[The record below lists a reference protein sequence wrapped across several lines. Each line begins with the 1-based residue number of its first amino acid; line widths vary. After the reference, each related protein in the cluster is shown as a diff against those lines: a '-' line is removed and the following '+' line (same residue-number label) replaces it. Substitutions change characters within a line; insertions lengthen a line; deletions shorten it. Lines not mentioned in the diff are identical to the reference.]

1 MSISS
6 KKYFLIPILL
16 IAIGITGA
24 IFMAWLTPYGVGIY
38 VDSLSYIS
46 SACNLVAGIGMGRI
60 TGLGEF
66 KPMTHYPP
74 FYSLLLAFFHLLGL
88 PELTTARWL
97 SIFAFGITIILAG
110 LIVYH
115 RTRSSFFSIFVAVLF
130 LLGNPILRNFS
141 WAMTEPLY
149 IVLMLL
155 AFLLLGYYLVN
166 SLRRWLILTALVASC
181 ALLTRYVGFSL
192 VGAVCIVLLLN
203 RKLNWRNRLKDLG
216 LFLAIVL
223 LPTLIWLIRNWL
235 ISETLTN
242 RVLNWHPISGENIS
256 FLIKAV
262 NSWGLLPQRLVVGR
276 ETLAF
281 AGIIICLTL
290 AGIIWLIRSIPKAGK
305 SPSLELALLLAG
317 WLYVG
322 LLIISLFF
330 LDATTRLENRI
341 LLPLYGII
349 ILLIVIGSALLWQHK
364 TILTR
369 LFVVLM
375 CLWLA
380 YFSFTRVDGAIID
393 LRSDGQGYASL
404 KWQNSPT
411 AGFIR
416 QQDTSVIFTNDV
428 TAIYFL
434 SGKDSVG
441 IPNAS
446 ATETDFSKMQE
457 NLHSPNSYLVIFG
470 TLTGEFA
477 PLDQLTQGLTLVDS
491 FADGTIYQLR

>member
-1 MSISS
+1 
-6 KKYFLIPILL
+6 
-16 IAIGITGA
+16 
-24 IFMAWLTPYGVGIY
+24 
-38 VDSLSYIS
+38 
-46 SACNLVAGIGMGRI
+46 
-60 TGLGEF
+60 
-66 KPMTHYPP
+66 
-74 FYSLLLAFFHLLGL
+74 
-88 PELTTARWL
+88 
-97 SIFAFGITIILAG
+97 
-110 LIVYH
+110 LIVYQ
-115 RTRSSFFSIFVAVLF
+115 RTRSGFFSIFVAVLF
-130 LLGNPILRNFS
+130 LLANPILRNFS

-155 AFLLLGYYLVN
+155 AFLLLGYYLGN
-166 SLRRWLILTALVASC
+166 SHRRWLVLTAIVASC

-192 VGAVCIVLLLN
+192 VGAICLVLLLN
-203 RKLNWRNRLKDLG
+203 RQLDWRNRFKDLG
-216 LFLAIVL
+216 IFLTIVL
-223 LPTLIWLIRNWL
+223 LPTLSWLVRNWL

-242 RVLNWHPISGENIS
+242 RVLLWHPISGENIS

-281 AGIIICLTL
+281 SVIIICLSL
-290 AGIIWLIRSIPKAGK
+290 AGVFWLIRSLPKPGK
-305 SPSLELALLLAG
+305 SPTLEIALLLAG

-322 LLIISLFF
+322 LLITSLFF

-341 LLPLYGII
+341 LLPLYVII
-349 ILLIVIGSALLWQHK
+349 ILLIVIGSALLWEHK

-446 ATETDFSKMQE
+446 STETDFSKMRE
-457 NLHSPNSYLVIFG
+457 NLRSPDSYLVIFG

-477 PLDQLTQGLTLVDS
+477 PLYQLTHGLTLVDS
-491 FADGTIYQLR
+491 FTDGTIYQLR

>member
-1 MSISS
+1 MSNSF
-6 KKYFLIPILL
+6 KNFLL
-16 IAIGITGA
+16 ITIFLSAIGIAGS

-38 VDSLSYIS
+38 VDTLSYIS
-46 SACNLVAGIGMGRI
+46 SARNLLAGIGMGRV
-60 TGLGEF
+60 TGLGDF

-74 FYSLLLAFFHLLGL
+74 FYSLILAAFHLLGL
-88 PELTTARWL
+88 PELTTARLL
-97 SIFAFGITIILAG
+97 STLAFGLAIVLAG
-110 LIVYH
+110 LIVYQC
-115 RTRSSFFSIFVAVLF
+115 TRSGFFSIFVAVLF
-130 LLGNPILRNFS
+130 LLANPILRNFS

-155 AFLLLGYYLVN
+155 AFLLLGYYLGN
-166 SLRRWLILTALVASC
+166 SLRRWLVLTAIVASC

-192 VGAVCIVLLLN
+192 AGAICIVLLLN
-203 RKLNWRNRLKDLG
+203 RQLNWRNRLKDLG
-216 LFLAIVL
+216 IFLAIVL
-223 LPTLIWLIRNWL
+223 LPTLSWLVRNWL

-242 RVLNWHPISGENIS
+242 RVLNWHPISRENIS

-281 AGIIICLTL
+281 SVIIICLSL
-290 AGIIWLIRSIPKAGK
+290 AGVFWLIRSLPKPGK
-305 SPSLELALLLAG
+305 SPTLEIALLLAG

-322 LLIISLFF
+322 LLITSLFF

-341 LLPLYGII
+341 LLPLYVII
-349 ILLIVIGSALLWQHK
+349 ILLIVIGSALLWEHK

-446 ATETDFSKMQE
+446 STETDFSKMRE
-457 NLHSPNSYLVIFG
+457 NLRSPDSYLVIFG

-477 PLDQLTQGLTLVDS
+477 PLYQLTHGLTLVDS
-491 FADGTIYQLR
+491 FTDGTIYQLR